1 MIKLQPVLIPR
12 QLSLLIILSTG
23 LLSHVMLIPDILQA
37 AGRDGWVSVLT
48 AVPFLF
54 LIILVIKYT
63 IKNSPK
69 GGMMRHILTEGRPVV
84 RILFFTP
91 ICLFLFISA
100 YITFID
106 LVIWLQAY
114 FLADVS
120 RWLIMLLMGV
130 SCFIFTW
137 AGVKYMAVAA
147 GLLLPIVMLL
157 GIFIAITNTDMKDFS
172 LLFPIL
178 SEGWSP
184 VLKGSLYVLSGF
196 LELYLILLLHPFS
209 EGEFKLHHLL
219 VLGLILFILIMG
231 PLSAA
236 IMEFGPS
243 EAASMRYPAY
253 DQWRIMG
260 IGEFITHMDFFAL
273 YQWLCGALI
282 RIGLF
287 LFLLGSILNRNLR
300 STRVSWKV
308 VVPIYLIFFMIM
320 WINVDT
326 YHFYYALYHW
336 FFPAT
341 VALFSIYILATA
353 CYARILAHRK
363 RGVSS

>member
-1 MIKLQPVLIPR
+1 
-12 QLSLLIILSTG
+12 
-23 LLSHVMLIPDILQA
+23 
-37 AGRDGWVSVLT
+37 
-48 AVPFLF
+48 
-54 LIILVIKYT
+54 
-63 IKNSPK
+63 
-69 GGMMRHILTEGRPVV
+69 
-84 RILFFTP
+84 
-91 ICLFLFISA
+91 
-100 YITFID
+100 
-106 LVIWLQAY
+106 
-114 FLADVS
+114 
-120 RWLIMLLMGV
+120 
-130 SCFIFTW
+130 
-137 AGVKYMAVAA
+137 
-147 GLLLPIVMLL
+147 
-157 GIFIAITNTDMKDFS
+157 
-172 LLFPIL
+172 
-178 SEGWSP
+178 
-184 VLKGSLYVLSGF
+184 
-196 LELYLILLLHPFS
+196 
-209 EGEFKLHHLL
+209 
-219 VLGLILFILIMG
+219 
-231 PLSAA
+231 
-236 IMEFGPS
+236 
-243 EAASMRYPAY
+243 MRYPAY